1 MRPEILLYSSLLLAL
16 PADLLI
22 RLRNKNLLALRA
34 AFQAHPVHDNHRCDY
49 IERLE
54 ENQDFILSKVFFAI
68 FWIFSHLP
76 LPDTRHSLA
85 KKQGEPMLQIKDF
98 MQETY

>member
-1 MRPEILLYSSLLLAL
+1 MPSLSGW
-16 PADLLI
+16 
-22 RLRNKNLLALRA
+22 
-34 AFQAHPVHDNHRCDY
+34 FC
-49 IERLE
+49 IE
-54 ENQDFILSKVFFAI
+54 FILSKVFFAI

-76 LPDTRHSLA
+76 LPDTRRSLA